1 MKRSRCDPLEKFSS
15 WLLDHGAELKNL
27 QFVHS
32 SAFGNH
38 AVAKEEI
45 QPGESILTLPRR
57 FIIGPKT
64 STSESTAFSL
74 LRSAWSTLGL
84 PPSLQAQEQCGHFC
98 VIANLVYERS
108 RGGGSFWAPYIAT
121 LPGARQVPSAT
132 QMHPHELEGCL
143 KGTELLCQA
152 LAVHHDLEVLAE
164 VVVPK
169 LTEYDTEVFPA
180 GWCSLEDLR
189 WAHQCFWSRAL
200 RVPSPAGGL
209 EECLVPLVDVLNH
222 RPGALTSFNKL
233 NRAPAEG
240 TSASLSSVAP
250 EPCIQVHCGSRI
262 GAGEQVCLNYGA
274 KGNGE
279 LLLYF
284 GFVLPDNPAD
294 TVQIPASLIQGH
306 EAEPGS
312 KRQFFRVYADPGG
325 AGDRVCLPPEMLDA
339 ARAKCP
345 GGEAELPGPT
355 RDAIAAVYGASA
367 VAEEPDWTS
376 IEAYLN
382 DPAET
387 DGMVGEIGTPL
398 SCANESAAL
407 EVVRAAVQSCLDE
420 VEGHLSESAY
430 QTEKYEMVRV
440 YRQGQLRLF
449 YGCLQAVDRLKRLLQ
464 SSS

>member
-1 MKRSRCDPLEKFSS
+1 VVEYVPLRHYILRHNKAIFWTLQDMIPE
-15 WLLDHGAELKNL
+15 WLA
-27 QFVHS
+27 
-32 SAFGNH
+32 NH
-38 AVAKEEI
+38 V
-45 QPGESILTLPRR
+45 LFR
-57 FIIGPKT
+57 
-64 STSESTAFSL
+64 L
-74 LRSAWSTLGL
+74 LLGWMV
-84 PPSLQAQEQCGHFC
+84 PPSVALLKYTTFPEFRNLTFC
-98 VIANLVYERS
+98 KQVFQDIV
-108 RGGGSFWAPYIAT
+108 
-121 LPGARQVPSAT
+121 LPMT
-132 QMHPHELEGCL
+132 ELETAL
-143 KGTELLCQA
+143 DYADELFG
-152 LAVHHDLEVLAE
+152 VMPVLIY
-164 VVVPK
+164 PCR
-169 LTEYDTEVFPA
+169 VF
-180 GWCSLEDLR
+180 D
-189 WAHQCFWSRAL
+189 
-200 RVPSPAGGL
+200 
-209 EECLVPLVDVLNH
+209 
-222 RPGALTSFNKL
+222 
-233 NRAPAEG
+233 
-240 TSASLSSVAP
+240 
-250 EPCIQVHCGSRI
+250 
-262 GAGEQVCLNYGA
+262 YGA